1 MADISN
7 APFGS
12 EFKALI
18 EHFLKNL
25 QFRVKVF
32 KWLLSPGLLI
42 SIYSCPAYGQTDS
55 TKAVILADT
64 IQEIR
69 PDYKMLRGIFAA
81 QSALYLGT
89 MYGLSKSWYKNRLT
103 NFTFKDDTHEWLQM
117 DKMGHVYT
125 SYQIARH
132 TAAIYKKT
140 GISKRQMLVY
150 GAISGIIFQTPIEIL
165 DGFSPDY
172 GFSTGDMVA
181 NITGSVLFLGQIAL
195 WDEVR
200 IQPKFSFHY
209 TSLSKV
215 RPELLGTTKYEHW
228 LKDYNGQ
235 TYWFSASP
243 KSFFRNSSWPAWL
256 CFSVGYGIQDMVSA
270 DIGKS
275 IALGYRPYRQYY
287 LSLDIDLTKI
297 KTRNKFVRTLGL
309 VVNSLKVPAPAL
321 QISGKGIDFKPF
333 YF

>member
-1 MADISN
+1 MRLIYIFCFLFWLPAFCASN
-7 APFGS
+7 AQAGPATASRDTLVQDSVHS
-12 EFKALI
+12 ERPNYAL
-18 EHFLKNL
+18 
-25 QFRVKVF
+25 
-32 KWLLSPGLLI
+32 
-42 SIYSCPAYGQTDS
+42 
-55 TKAVILADT
+55 
-64 IQEIR
+64 
-69 PDYKMLRGIFAA
+69 LRGIFAA
-81 QSALYLGT
+81 QSGLYLGT
-89 MYGLSKSWYKNRLT
+89 IYGLSKSWYKNPLT
-103 NFTFKDDTHEWLQM
+103 HFTVKDDTGEWLQM
-117 DKMGHVYT
+117 DKMGHLYT

-132 TAAIYKKT
+132 TAALYQKT

-172 GFSTGDMVA
+172 GFSPGDMVA
-181 NITGSVLFLGQIAL
+181 NITGSALYLGQIAL

-215 RPELLGTTKYEHW
+215 RPQLLGSNWSERW

-243 KSFFRNSSWPAWL
+243 KSFFRGMNWPAWL
-256 CFSVGYGIQDMVSA
+256 CFSVGYGIADMVSA
-270 DIGKS
+270 EREVS
-275 IALGYRPYRQYY
+275 VERGYRPYRQYY

-297 KTRNKFVRTLGL
+297 KTKSKFVRTIGFFA
-309 VVNSLKVPAPAL
+309 NSIKIPAPAL
-321 QISGKGIDFKPF
+321 QFSRKGIDFKPF

>member
-1 MADISN
+1 MVDISKRSIVSN
-7 APFGS
+7 PLS
-12 EFKALI
+12 V
-18 EHFLKNL
+18 FLV
-25 QFRVKVF
+25 QF
-32 KWLLSPGLLI
+32 LLI
-42 SIYSCPAYGQTDS
+42 LGFAQSNNLFAQQDSLQVSPAPKDSISQVHPN
-55 TKAVILADT
+55 
-64 IQEIR
+64 
-69 PDYKMLRGIFAA
+69 YKMLRGIFAT
-81 QSALYLGT
+81 QSVLYLGSI
-89 MYGLSKSWYKNRLT
+89 YGLSKSWYKNKLT
-103 NFTFKDDTHEWLQM
+103 HFTIKDDTGEWLQM

-172 GFSTGDMVA
+172 GFSPGDMIA
-181 NITGSVLFLGQIAL
+181 NITGSALYLGQVAL

-215 RPELLGTTKYEHW
+215 RPELLGSNHYESW

-235 TYWFSASP
+235 TYWLSASP
-243 KSFFRNSSWPAWL
+243 KSFFRGSNWPAWL
-256 CFSVGYGIQDMVSA
+256 CFSVGYGIHDMVSA
-270 DIGKS
+270 ERSKS
-275 IALGYRPYRQYY
+275 IEMGYRPYRQYY

-297 KTRNKFVRTLGL
+297 KSKNKFVRTIGFLA
-309 VVNSLKVPAPAL
+309 NSLKIPAPAL
-321 QISGKGIDFKPF
+321 VFSKKGIDFKPF

>member
-7 APFGS
+7 APFGN

-18 EHFLKNL
+18 KHFLKNL

-32 KWLLSPGLLI
+32 NGLLLSCVLI
-42 SIYSCPAYGQTDS
+42 CIHSNPASAQTDS
-55 TKAVILADT
+55 TQAAVLADSAS
-64 IQEIR
+64 EIR
-69 PDYKMLRGIFAA
+69 PNYKMLRGIFAA

-103 NFTFKDDTHEWLQM
+103 NFNFKDDTHEWLQM

-172 GFSTGDMVA
+172 GFSTGDMV
-181 NITGSVLFLGQIAL
+181 GEYYGLGDL
-195 WDEVR
+195 PR
-200 IQPKFSFHY
+200 
-209 TSLSKV
+209 T
-215 RPELLGTTKYEHW
+215 
-228 LKDYNGQ
+228 N
-235 TYWFSASP
+235 
-243 KSFFRNSSWPAWL
+243 
-256 CFSVGYGIQDMVSA
+256 C
-270 DIGKS
+270 
-275 IALGYRPYRQYY
+275 ALG
-287 LSLDIDLTKI
+287 
-297 KTRNKFVRTLGL
+297 
-309 VVNSLKVPAPAL
+309 
-321 QISGKGIDFKPF
+321 
-333 YF
+333 

>member
-1 MADISN
+1 MVAIKTHLSRLSLPLVLAFYISN
-7 APFGS
+7 PVFAQKDSLRTDPPTS
-12 EFKALI
+12 DSVQTVKPNYAL
-18 EHFLKNL
+18 
-25 QFRVKVF
+25 
-32 KWLLSPGLLI
+32 
-42 SIYSCPAYGQTDS
+42 
-55 TKAVILADT
+55 
-64 IQEIR
+64 
-69 PDYKMLRGIFAA
+69 LRGIFAA

-89 MYGLSKSWYKNRLT
+89 IYGLSKSWYKNPLT
-103 NFTFKDDTHEWLQM
+103 KFTFQDDTREWLQM

-132 TAAIYKKT
+132 TAELYKKT

-172 GFSTGDMVA
+172 GFSPGDMIA
-181 NITGSVLFLGQIAL
+181 NISGSVIYLGQIAL

-215 RPELLGTTKYEHW
+215 RPELLGTNRSESW

-235 TYWFSASP
+235 TYWFSGSP
-243 KSFFRNSSWPAWL
+243 GTFFKNSGWPAWL
-256 CFSVGYGIQDMVSA
+256 CLSVGYGIHDMVSA
-270 DIGKS
+270 EKETS
-275 IALGYRPYRQYY
+275 IERGYHPYRQYY

-297 KTRNKFVRTLGL
+297 KTKSKLVRTIGFFA
-309 VVNSLKVPAPAL
+309 NSIKIPAPAL
-321 QISGKGIDFKPF
+321 QISKKGIDFKPF